1 MDTAAIVAIV
11 VAALLIIAV
20 IAYVLVQR
28 RRREQLQNR
37 FGPEYDR
44 MVEGADTRQ
53 DRRAA
58 EATLAERADRRDELD
73 IRDLDPASRA
83 RYAEQWQQVQA
94 RFVDQPGAAVR
105 EADTLVAEVMRRR
118 GYPVDDFDT
127 QADLVSVD
135 HPDLVES
142 YRAGH
147 AISMRHDR
155 NEASTEELRTAFI
168 HYRSLFDELLGTT
181 TTSDEQEPS
190 TRS

>member
-1 MDTAAIVAIV
+1 VDTAVIVAIV
-11 VAALLIIAV
+11 IAALIIIGV
-20 IAYVLVQR
+20 ITYVLVQR
-28 RRREQLQNR
+28 HRRDQLHDR

-73 IRDLDPASRA
+73 IRELDASSRA
-83 RYAEQWQQVQA
+83 RYAEQWQEVQA
-94 RFVDQPGAAVR
+94 RFVDQPGEAVR
-105 EADTLVAEVMRRR
+105 SADVLVAEVMRRR
-118 GYPVDDFDT
+118 GYPVDDFET

-135 HPDLVES
+135 HPDLVEN

-155 NEASTEELRTAFI
+155 NEATTEDLRTAFL
-168 HYRSLFDELLGTT
+168 HYRSLFDELLGTGT
-181 TTSDEQEPS
+181 PVDDHEPS
-190 TRS
+190 NRS